1 MSDSTIA
8 ESRNPA
14 TKKNLLYGANVIGM
28 NDFLWILKSNKSL
41 YKTAYADKIE
51 TSKTIPGN
59 TQISYGILS
68 NE

>member
-8 ESRNPA
+8 ETRNPA

-41 YKTAYADKIE
+41 YKTA
-51 TSKTIPGN
+51 
-59 TQISYGILS
+59 
-68 NE
+68 